1 MNQEEI
7 SKNSQL
13 EVDELDKLLTLLFPI
28 TRSLTGEGNRETLR
42 IAGEVVPLRIIEYPS
57 GTAVYDWTIP
67 DEWSIRDAYV
77 KKNDGT
83 RIVDYQKN
91 NLHVVGY
98 SSPIEGMFTFDE
110 LRPHLHVLKENC
122 EGIPYRTAYYKRE
135 WGFCVSA
142 AEYRELS
149 SIKEPLEVKID
160 SDFNSS
166 GSMTLAELV
175 VPGKCSEEY
184 LISTYFCHPSMAN
197 DNLSGFLLALFLA
210 RGMLRDGPPRK
221 SWRLVF
227 VPETIGA
234 IAYLKH
240 NETVMKE
247 IVAGLVATT
256 CGGPGPLGFKES
268 FIGEHHVDRAVSLAF
283 RDHGID
289 PLRYR
294 FAPDG
299 SDERQYSSPGF
310 RIPVAS
316 ITKDKYYEY
325 PQYHT
330 SMDDLSFVNGSQI
343 QESLGLY
350 REVIRILDHN
360 ETYLSTNQFGEPQ
373 LSRHN
378 LYPVVGGA
386 INQIAKST
394 AEDRASS
401 DREAIMWNLFFAD
414 GNHDLLTI
422 AEKSR
427 ISFERISDSADVLVN
442 CGLLSNSSA
451 KF

>member
-1 MNQEEI
+1 M
-7 SKNSQL
+7 
-13 EVDELDKLLTLLFPI
+13 
-28 TRSLTGEGNRETLR
+28 
-42 IAGEVVPLRIIEYPS
+42 
-57 GTAVYDWTIP
+57 
-67 DEWSIRDAYV
+67 
-77 KKNDGT
+77 
-83 RIVDYQKN
+83 
-91 NLHVVGY
+91 
-98 SSPIEGMFTFDE
+98 
-110 LRPHLHVLKENC
+110 
-122 EGIPYRTAYYKRE
+122 
-135 WGFCVSA
+135 
-142 AEYRELS
+142 
-149 SIKEPLEVKID
+149 
-160 SDFNSS
+160 
-166 GSMTLAELV
+166 
-175 VPGKCSEEY
+175 
-184 LISTYFCHPSMAN
+184 
-197 DNLSGFLLALFLA
+197 
-210 RGMLRDGPPRK
+210 
-221 SWRLVF
+221 F

-422 AEKSR
+422 AEKSS

-442 CGLLSNSSA
+442 CGLLSNSNA
-451 KF
+451 KC